1 MRKWK
6 YIASLFIVFIS
17 IHIMAGCNAPP
28 IHPETSIEVQISDK
42 GFTPDVL
49 YVPTGKEIKITLT
62 NSTQEDHNWIILAD
76 SYVNPYLQDPP
87 AVYFKIDVPAGK
99 TINTSFFSPKSPIQL
114 DVVCE
119 NDECIKAGMN
129 SLLVVVEE

>member
-1 MRKWK
+1 MT
-6 YIASLFIVFIS
+6 
-17 IHIMAGCNAPP
+17 GCNAPT

-49 YVPTGKEIKITLT
+49 YVPTGKEIKITLI

-76 SYVNPYLQDPP
+76 SYVNPYLQGPP
-87 AVYFKIDVPAGK
+87 DVYFEVEVPAGK
-99 TINTSFFSPKSPIQL
+99 TIYTSFNSPKSPIQL

-119 NDECIKAGMN
+119 NEECIKAGMN
-129 SLLVVVEE
+129 SLLVVVEK